1 VSESK
6 DDTRSRRKG
15 GCACS
20 IPAAFGGRSGN
31 DCMGEGLQLASL
43 VVHIDLGIFY
53 ICHWLKFKAD
63 DPTMT
68 VFAHLKLDYSR
79 GSVLE
84 TL

>member
-1 VSESK
+1 
-6 DDTRSRRKG
+6 
-15 GCACS
+15 
-20 IPAAFGGRSGN
+20 
-31 DCMGEGLQLASL
+31 MGEGLQLASL

-63 DPTMT
+63 DPTIT
-68 VFAHLKLDYSR
+68 VFAHLNLDYSR